1 TDLTQN
7 EQVRELIQAEVDK
20 VNKTL
25 AGPERVKRFAI
36 LPTRLHQEEGDVTP
50 TLKVKRKAVMERF
63 SHLVAALYDERQPAA
78 EEAADADPGRQETA
92 ASAEVGTGR
101 GMWTLPL
108 SARPWTKFYPEG
120 VPASLE
126 YPEES
131 LALPLLRAAR
141 EHPERT
147 AMVYFNREISYGQL
161 LDEVQRMAGA
171 LQSLGVRP
179 GDRVGIMLPN
189 TPQTVVAYYAVL
201 WLGAV
206 VVMVNP
212 LYTPREM
219 EILLKDSGATHLIAL
234 DVRFRDIEQVR
245 PR

>member
-1 TDLTQN
+1 
-7 EQVRELIQAEVDK
+7 
-20 VNKTL
+20 
-25 AGPERVKRFAI
+25 
-36 LPTRLHQEEGDVTP
+36 
-50 TLKVKRKAVMERF
+50 
-63 SHLVAALYDERQPAA
+63 
-78 EEAADADPGRQETA
+78 
-92 ASAEVGTGR
+92 
-101 GMWTLPL
+101 MWTLPL

-206 VVMVNP
+206 EIGRASC
-212 LYTPREM
+212 RER
-219 EILLKDSGATHLIAL
+219 
-234 DVRFRDIEQVR
+234 V
-245 PR
+245 